1 MSHAPNIREC
11 WHWCDLVC
19 FENGDDWE
27 AHWPSWES
35 DLQERD
41 GNHTHRRELLASPLH
56 PMGRE
61 RPIRGGSTRTRR
73 TNSESAL
80 AAVHGAKGT
89 FRIELV
95 EGIPD
100 VRLGAYREK
109 ERNPG
114 PSYSIRLQGGDKAEW
129 ARDE

>member
-11 WHWCDLVC
+11 WHINDLIC
-19 FENGDDWE
+19 FEDGLNWE
-27 AHWPSWES
+27 DHWPNWELG
-35 DLQERD
+35 LQERD

-61 RPIRGGSTRTRR
+61 RPVRGGSTGIGRTDR
-73 TNSESAL
+73 ESTL
-80 AAVHGAKGT
+80 ANLHGAQGT

-114 PSYSIRLQGGDKAEW
+114 PSYSVRLQGGDKAEW
-129 ARDE
+129 TRDE